1 MMNGIRLVLTDA
13 VHTSLR
19 GHLFPGD
26 GKEAAAILLCN
37 RYEGE
42 PMKLLAKDFILVPHH
57 ECKVRTEVAITWPGI
72 YLEAAI
78 DRAQSNSMSI
88 ILVHSHPGGFLEFS
102 DIDDESD
109 RSTMPSLYEGVDVT
123 HGSAI
128 MIETGEMRARLY
140 NAGGL
145 MGTVELITFAG
156 DNISYWWADGAGTQS
171 SPMAFT
177 SGMTAMLSRLR
188 VAVIGVSGTGSIVA
202 EQLSRLGFGELIL
215 VDDDHVEVKNLNRI
229 LNSTLADAQSERSKV
244 EMFADAV
251 LKIRGTAAAIPMHQ
265 QISTRETVLKVA
277 SADLIFCCVD
287 THNGRM
293 YLDRLASYFLI
304 PLFDVGVKI
313 PTHVDPEDG
322 RVISDVLGRIDYV
335 KPGGTTL
342 SDRKVYTPE
351 SLNQEYLYLS
361 DPDAYQEQLVL
372 GYIPGIQEEAPAVI
386 TLNMR
391 AASACVSE
399 FVARAFPFREE
410 SNDHYART
418 LFSLAGC
425 YEDHYS
431 EGYFV
436 KTENVYLGDGPSEPL
451 LGIPGL

>member
-1 MMNGIRLVLTDA
+1 MNARFERK
-13 VHTSLR
+13 SLS
-19 GHLFPGD
+19 PGQ
-26 GKEAAAILLCN
+26 G
-37 RYEGE
+37 
-42 PMKLLAKDFILVPHH
+42 FILRRPLIVPN
-57 ECKVRTEVAITWPGI
+57 RTQCRSSLFTLIRE
-72 YLEAAI
+72 
-78 DRAQSNSMSI
+78 
-88 ILVHSHPGGFLEFS
+88 GFGVLN
-102 DIDDESD
+102 IDDESD
-109 RSTMPSLYEGVDVT
+109 RSTMPSLYEGVDVI

-140 NAGGL
+140 NAGDL

-215 VDDDHVEVKNLNRI
+215 VDDDHVEIKNLNRI

-244 EMFADAV
+244 EMFAAAV

-265 QISTRETVLKVA
+265 QISTREAVLKVA

-335 KPGGTTL
+335 KPGGTML

-351 SLNQEYLYLS
+351 SLNQEYLFLS
-361 DPDAYQEQLVL
+361 DRMP
-372 GYIPGIQEEAPAVI
+372 IK
-386 TLNMR
+386 
-391 AASACVSE
+391 
-399 FVARAFPFREE
+399 
-410 SNDHYART
+410 SNW
-418 LFSLAGC
+418 SLDISQGFKKR
-425 YEDHYS
+425 HRQS
-431 EGYFV
+431 
-436 KTENVYLGDGPSEPL
+436 L
-451 LGIPGL
+451 L

>member
-1 MMNGIRLVLTDA
+1 MNGIRLVLTDA
-13 VHTSLR
+13 IHTSLR
-19 GHLFPGD
+19 EHLFPGD

-42 PMKLLAKDFILVPHH
+42 PMRLLAKDFILVPHH
-57 ECKVRTEVAITWPGI
+57 ECTIRTKVAITWPGI

-78 DRAQSNSMSI
+78 DRSQANAMSM

-109 RSTMPSLYEGVDVT
+109 QSTMPSLYEGVEVI

-128 MIETGEMRARLY
+128 MIDTGEMRARLY
-140 NAGGL
+140 NAGDL
-145 MGTVELITFAG
+145 MEAVELITVAG
-156 DNISYWWADGAGTQS
+156 DNISYWWADGDAPQPP
-171 SPMAFT
+171 PMAFT
-177 SGMTAMLSRLR
+177 SAMTAVLSRLR

-202 EQLSRLGFGELIL
+202 EQLTRLGFGNLIL
-215 VDDDHVEVKNLNRI
+215 VDDDHIEEKNLNRI

-251 LKIRGTAAAIPMHQ
+251 LKIRGNSAAVPVHQ
-265 QISTRETVLKVA
+265 QISTREAILKVA

-293 YLDRLASYFLI
+293 YLDRLATYFLI

-313 PTHVDPEDG
+313 PTYDDPDDG
-322 RVISDVLGRIDYV
+322 RAIFDVLGRIDYV

-342 SDRKVYTPE
+342 SDRNVYTPE
-351 SLNQEYLYLS
+351 SLYQESLYLS
-361 DPDAYQEQLVL
+361 NPDAYKEQLEL

-399 FVARAFPFREE
+399 FLARAFPFRQERNE
-410 SNDHYART
+410 RYART
-418 LFSLAGC
+418 MFSLSGC
-425 YEDHYS
+425 VEDHYS
-431 EGYFV
+431 EGYFA
-436 KTENVYLGDGPSEPL
+436 KSANANLGDGPTNPL
-451 LGIPGL
+451 LGLPGL